1 MFWSSS
7 DVVVPYLFYGMLRKY
22 KIRFISKPAVTA
34 DFVALLGFSASMGS
48 NILWSRF
55 IFLKVHILWEGQKKR
70 RNFSLIFDVTL
81 KLIWTGIGNFTRYFS
96 RLPVLRIYSLYQP
109 FSNVFYP
116 NLCFFKKFLAPL
128 CMRKLS
134 LGVAVLHVNEG
145 LMDMAMLF
153 RKLQFL

>member
-34 DFVALLGFSASMGS
+34 DFVALLGFSASQWGQTFYEVG
-48 NILWSRF
+48 LF
-55 IFLKVHILWEGQKKR
+55 FLKFIYSEKAKIMWR
-70 RNFSLIFDVTL
+70 YPSLSFDVTL
-81 KLIWTGIGNFTRYFS
+81 ELICTGKFTRYFS

-116 NLCFFKKFLAPL
+116 NLGFFKKFLAPL
-128 CMRKLS
+128 CLRKLS